1 MLTVVYVK
9 SQYQRIPC
17 VGIEEL
23 RMMSEEIRL
32 ERTEIGGYVTLIP
45 QGRVMYTIA
54 EYQRLLNE
62 RDRWRNLAGVM
73 HQYLVDDNL
82 DGALKAYNENS
93 D

>member
-1 MLTVVYVK
+1 
-9 SQYQRIPC
+9 

-23 RMMSEEIRL
+23 RMMTEGIKF

-54 EYQRLLNE
+54 EYEGMQDD

-73 HQYLVDDNL
+73 HQYLVDGNVG
-82 DGALKAYNENS
+82 GALEAYSEYA